1 MPSVKKLYTDFFS
14 YSKSHPNY
22 FNDLD
27 YSRKTAVFSRL
38 EPKTHTKD
46 YQKALSFETFDPY
59 WSLAR
64 QWQFGRFEGNDCGTP
79 VSVKVKTVRKKFDQ
93 VCLKNENDQLEKIKY
108 STETPLEY
116 EVEKMNAEI
125 TPYIRIQSAMQF
137 KKKLRRKFDS
147 VDYLKI
153 HEWLLSK
160 FCSEKF
166 SKHSDA
172 NNPIEDLKVK
182 NITALK
188 DFSAAYYKR
197 TFDGYELYKRADS
210 QKFELER
217 ELKES
222 LPSSASKLM
231 KLLEEYVAWF
241 DSKYFPTK
249 YTDGAWSNKKLG
261 YQVEIHQGTTKY
273 EAEDYDNGRLSWYS
287 FDNKNL
293 NYVKRN
299 DGADVVQRNSSQFGA
314 NFPTQGNILNYVSGG
329 SNISSE
335 SIIEKNSPENEI
347 DKLLTYIPVPAN
359 FAGAPSQKLW
369 EFENTKVNMVADNE
383 QDFSMLA
390 TAAIMQYISM
400 YSNDWM
406 IIPLETETGV
416 VLDVKGVVI
425 KDSFGERLYM
435 EEDAEDVDGNKD
447 SDEFTDRWNLFG
459 TASTQAFAKD
469 NFTTARGLLFPPVV
483 KKTEEGAPIEEVQ
496 FLRDE
501 MANMVWGVE
510 TKIND
515 GCGGT
520 VDGKTLSDAVFR
532 DVDEQNALN
541 ANTSASAEESDATKE
556 PEYSLLIQN
565 RVPLNWIP
573 FLPQQLQDGRN
584 ICFRR
589 GKMPL
594 FYNREFL
601 PVRPSTQLLSVKRNN
616 RTGAVNPFYIDENQI
631 SGYGTKLVKTAQR
644 TRWFL
649 GKTFN
654 WIGNRTIISEY
665 QANSGLLFDELI
677 PTAKKRK
684 TIELE
689 EEHQEPENLE
699 NTND

>member
-1 MPSVKKLYTDFFS
+1 MASAKKFYTDFFS
-14 YSKSHPNY
+14 YYKNHPNY
-22 FNDLD
+22 FSNLD
-27 YSRKTAVFSRL
+27 FTRKTAVFTRL

-46 YQKALSFETFDPY
+46 YQKALSFEAFDPY

-64 QWQFGRFEGNDCGTP
+64 QWQFGRFDGNDCGTP
-79 VSVKVKTVRKKFDQ
+79 VSVKVKTVRRKFDQ
-93 VCLKNENDQLEKIKY
+93 VCLRNENGDLEKISY
-108 STETPLEY
+108 STEVPLEY
-116 EVEKMNAEI
+116 EVEKTNVDI
-125 TPYIRIQSAMQF
+125 TPYIRIQSAMQL
-137 KKKLRRKFDS
+137 KKKLRRKFDLADFS
-147 VDYLKI
+147 KI
-153 HEWLLSK
+153 HEWLLNK

-166 SKHSDA
+166 NTHTDD
-172 NNPIEDLKVK
+172 NNPIEDLKIK
-182 NITALK
+182 NNPALK

-197 TFDGYELYKRADS
+197 TFDGYELYKKTEY

-217 ELKES
+217 ELKETFPS
-222 LPSSASKLM
+222 LASKLM
-231 KLLEEYVAWF
+231 KILGEYVIWF

-249 YTDGAWSNKKLG
+249 YTDSAWSNKKLG
-261 YQVEIHQGTTKY
+261 YQVEIYQGTTKY

-287 FDNKNL
+287 FDNKDL
-293 NYVKRN
+293 NSVKRIKRT
-299 DGADVVQRNSSQFGA
+299 DSVSRNYSSGYGM
-314 NFPTQGNILNYVSGG
+314 NFPREGNILNSIIGG
-329 SNISSE
+329 SNISSGA
-335 SIIEKNSPENEI
+335 IIEKNYPENETE
-347 DKLLTYIPVPAN
+347 KLFTYIPVPAN
-359 FAGAPSQKLW
+359 FAGAPSQRLW
-369 EFENTKVNMVADNE
+369 EFENTKVNMIADNE

-416 VLDVKGVVI
+416 VLDVEGVVI
-425 KDSFGERLYM
+425 KDSFGELLYM

-483 KKTEEGAPIEEVQ
+483 ERTEESSPIEEVQ

-520 VDGKTLSDAVFR
+520 MDGKTLSDAVFR
-532 DVDEQNALN
+532 DIDEKNAPN
-541 ANTSASAEESDATKE
+541 EEVSAKE
-556 PEYSLLIQN
+556 PATANKTEAEYSLLIQN
-565 RVPLNWIP
+565 RVPMNWIP

-589 GKMPL
+589 GRMPL
-594 FYNREFL
+594 FYNNEFL
-601 PVRPSTQLLSVKRNN
+601 SVRPSTKLLAAEKDRNKNVK
-616 RTGAVNPFYIDENQI
+616 PFYIDENQI
-631 SGYGTKLVKTAQR
+631 AGYGTKLVKTAQR

-654 WIGNRTIISEY
+654 WTGNRTTISNY

-677 PTAKKRK
+677 PTKKTRK
-684 TIELE
+684 TIELSDGK
-689 EEHQEPENLE
+689 ENLE
-699 NTND
+699 D